1 MSLRDIPNWINRGP
15 SSIET
20 LSTGTTT
27 VGFTTGDI
35 IVFATD
41 SRATAGFYVAH
52 RKAKKVHKI
61 ADHAAMTIAGRV
73 ADAQS
78 LIDLMRANAR
88 HYEVLHGRRIGVRVL
103 TSLLANFMFSYRWIP
118 FQAQILLG
126 GVDDE
131 GAHLFNVDPFGG
143 CTEEKMIVSGSGS
156 PVAVGVLESEYRP
169 DLSLDEA
176 IKLAFKAVAAAI
188 RRDIGSG
195 DSIDVAY
202 ISPATMYRELSVQE
216 KAPLYD
222 QFVRPYL
229 LM

>member
-1 MSLRDIPNWINRGP
+1 MPGFTGWLNERGDR
-15 SSIET
+15 SST

-27 VGFTTGDI
+27 VGFTAGDI
-35 IVFATD
+35 VVFATD
-41 SRATAGFYVAH
+41 SRATAGFFVAH
-52 RKAKKVHKI
+52 RKAKKVYKI

-78 LIDLMRANAR
+78 LIDLMKANAR
-88 HYEVLHGRRIGVRVL
+88 HYEVTQGRPIQIRAL
-103 TSLLANFMFSYRWIP
+103 TSLLANLMFSYRWLP
-118 FQAQILLG
+118 FQAQIRLG
-126 GVDDE
+126 GVDDT
-131 GAHLFNVDPFGG
+131 GAHIFSIDPLGG
-143 CTEEKMIVSGSGS
+143 FTEEKMVVSGSGS
-156 PVAVGVLESEYRP
+156 PVALGVLESEYRP

-202 ISPATMYRELSVQE
+202 ISPATMYRELTIHE

-222 QFVRPYL
+222 QFVKPYL